1 MKKLGVIGVG
11 SAGVLAI
18 SHFVANLD
26 KNWQVYSISDP
37 SIPILG
43 IGESTN
49 PSFVETLRKAFF
61 FDMIDD
67 LKELEATH
75 KFSTKWINWRP
86 HSFHSQVLG
95 GEVAIHFNNYKLK
108 EFAFKRIKEVW
119 GDKFQ
124 ILEGRVNSLVNNG
137 AHADV
142 DVDGNIHKFDYII
155 DCRGFPKDYDSG
167 EYQVL
172 DYMPTNH
179 AFVHSIRQG
188 ADLKYTGHIA
198 HKHGWMF
205 QIPLTT
211 RTTYGFLFNDKITDL
226 VTAKEHFSEV
236 IGVPVEELDSIEYKF
251 KSFYT
256 KKLVD
261 GRIMKNGNR
270 AVFFEPLSATSIFMY
285 NKIND
290 ILFKYLNM
298 PGSIAAAE
306 NSINQEFITKV
317 SEGMELLISYFYHGG
332 SIYDTPFWDNA
343 KKGTTQI
350 VANSPQMMRAIKNF
364 KYWNDQGRSAQIMP
378 TFFFTAHSSVQL
390 DGPKG
395 FAYNYLQS

>member
-1 MKKLGVIGVG
+1 MKRLGVIGVG

-18 SHFVANLD
+18 SHFIANLD
-26 KNWQVYSISDP
+26 KKWQVYSISDP

-61 FDMIDD
+61 FDMVDD
-67 LKELEATH
+67 IAELEATH
-75 KFSTKWINWRP
+75 KFSTKWINWRE

-95 GEVAIHFNNYKLK
+95 GEVAIHFNNFKLK

-119 GDKFQ
+119 SDKFQ
-124 ILEGRVNSLVNNG
+124 ILEGRVNSVVNNG
-137 AHADV
+137 AYADV
-142 DVDGNIHKFDYII
+142 DLDGEIHKFDFII
-155 DCRGFPKDYDSG
+155 DCRGFPKEFDED
-167 EYQVL
+167 YQVL

-179 AFVHSIRQG
+179 AFVHSKPKG
-188 ADLKYTGHIA
+188 GYLGYTGHIA

-205 QIPLTT
+205 EIPLTT
-211 RTTYGFLFNDKITDL
+211 RTTYGYLFNDKITDL
-226 VTAKEHFSEV
+226 ETAKKDFSET
-236 IGVPVEELDSIEYKF
+236 IGVPIDELDNIEYTF

-290 ILFKYLNM
+290 ILFKYLHM
-298 PGSIAAAE
+298 PGGLAQAE
-306 NSINQEFITKV
+306 QAVNKEFVTKV

-343 KKGTTQI
+343 TKGTTPI
-350 VANSPQMMRAIKNF
+350 VANSPQMIKAMKNF
-364 KYWNDQGRSAQIMP
+364 KYWNEQGRPAQVMP
-378 TFFFTAHSSVQL
+378 TFFFTAHSSLQL

-395 FAYNYLQS
+395 FAYNYLQ